1 MSLLEKLDRVQRIHK
16 MIQYKRTGNPGQ
28 FAKKLGVSRSKLY
41 QTLKELK
48 ELGAPIAYC
57 KYRQSYLYLHP
68 VRFRFGFEENTLS
81 EQEAARAGGGEVYG
95 FMGSWF
101 HGFIGSWP
109 HGFMGSWLH
118 GLPVK
123 PGQRDKDAMAP

>member
-1 MSLLEKLDRVQRIHK
+1 MSLLEKLDRVQRIHR

-28 FAKKLGVSRSKLY
+28 FAQKLGVSQSKLY

-48 ELGAPIAYC
+48 QLGAPIAYC

-81 EQEAARAGGGEVYG
+81 EQEASRARGGSYGAMVPWFSGCILSWWSGKNETAG
-95 FMGSWF
+95 
-101 HGFIGSWP
+101 
-109 HGFMGSWLH
+109 L
-118 GLPVK
+118 
-123 PGQRDKDAMAP
+123 

>member
-1 MSLLEKLDRVQRIHK
+1 MSLIEKIGNVERIHQ

-28 FAKKLGVSRSKLY
+28 FARKLGVSQSKLY

-48 ELGAPIAYC
+48 QLGAPIAYC

-81 EQEAARAGGGEVYG
+81 EKEAARIQGGARGYCP
-95 FMGSWF
+95 MGSLV
-101 HGFIGSWP
+101 
-109 HGFMGSWLH
+109 HGFMGSWL
-118 GLPVK
+118 P
-123 PGQRDKDAMAP
+123 RR